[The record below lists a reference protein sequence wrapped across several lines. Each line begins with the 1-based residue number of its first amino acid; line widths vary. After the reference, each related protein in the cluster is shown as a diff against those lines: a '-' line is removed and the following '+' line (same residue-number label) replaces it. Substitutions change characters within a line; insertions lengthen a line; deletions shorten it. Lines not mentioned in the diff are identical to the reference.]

1 MPVLS
6 LSKRPANIARMAG
19 SYSAVS
25 LAYSNASHF
34 TPALRKFTCTRA
46 SAPLPSRLTIT
57 PSPNLVWNTAWP
69 LRQGELLAPRPPS
82 PALSRSP
89 LPLA

>member
-1 MPVLS
+1 MPCPEPVEAGPQIS
-6 LSKRPANIARMAG
+6 PARR
-19 SYSAVS
+19 SYTAVS

-69 LRQGELLAPRPPS
+69 LRQPSCAEWLRP
-82 PALSRSP
+82 
-89 LPLA
+89 